1 MGSVVEEIRAV
12 TGKEGHLGPC
22 RLLQKLWLLLLVKKG
37 EPSQGFEQ
45 RGNMIGLTLIF
56 IWLCRVSV
64 KDVGSLVVASGVFYL
79 RHVGSSSLPGIEPRP
94 PALGMWNL
102 SYWTPGKSLMGCTLN
117 QSTLLVKNAQ

>member
-1 MGSVVEEIRAV
+1 
-12 TGKEGHLGPC
+12 
-22 RLLQKLWLLLLVKKG
+22 
-37 EPSQGFEQ
+37 
-45 RGNMIGLTLIF
+45 MIGLTLIF

-79 RHVGSSSLPGIEPRP
+79 WHVGSSSLLGIEPRL

-117 QSTLLVKNAQ
+117 QSTLLVENVQ